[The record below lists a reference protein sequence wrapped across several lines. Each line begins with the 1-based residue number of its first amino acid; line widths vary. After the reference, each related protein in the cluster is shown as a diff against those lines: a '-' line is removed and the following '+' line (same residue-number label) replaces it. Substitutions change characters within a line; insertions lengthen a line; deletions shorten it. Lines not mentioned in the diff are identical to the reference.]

1 VNSARHGDEYPP
13 LGVGGTTNEG
23 AIGSTDPA
31 GGAGATP
38 RAGSGVGACVRRGRA
53 RERGGTEER
62 IRALQG
68 TSQEVQKQETSLL
81 LRFPGDDTERNDLP
95 THHLV

>member
-31 GGAGATP
+31 GDAGAAP
-38 RAGSGVGACVRRGRA
+38 RAGSGVGACERRA
-53 RERGGTEER
+53 RVYERGGTEER

-68 TSQEVQKQETSLL
+68 QAKRCKSRRQVSSSASRATTLRET
-81 LRFPGDDTERNDLP
+81 TP
-95 THHLV
+95 THTNLV